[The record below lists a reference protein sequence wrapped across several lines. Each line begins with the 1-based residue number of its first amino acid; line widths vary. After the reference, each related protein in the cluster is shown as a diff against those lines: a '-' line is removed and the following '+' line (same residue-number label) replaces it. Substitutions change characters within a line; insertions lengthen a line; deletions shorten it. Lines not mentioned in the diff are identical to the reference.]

1 MQKTKSILDPAKVFI
16 TTNQNKLKITLIA
29 IVSIIA
35 MYWMILLFTPKPQ
48 MPAEYKIQ
56 LDMLNK
62 SNGDLIAKQKQID
75 SVIATYNSKIGELD
89 VRISNIK
96 EKTTIIKEYYHEVSQ
111 AADKFTPTQVDSF
124 FKKRYNY

>member
-1 MQKTKSILDPAKVFI
+1 MSKRKSLLTPAKQFI
-16 TTNQNKLKITLIA
+16 TKNQSNIKLVLIVL
-29 IVSIIA
+29 VSLVA
-35 MYWMILLFTPKPQ
+35 MYWMIRLFTPKPQ

-62 SNGDLIAKQKQID
+62 SNSDLVAKQKQID
-75 SVIATYNSKIGELD
+75 SIIAVYNGKIGELD
-89 VRISNIK
+89 VKILSIK
-96 EKTTIIKEYYHEVSQ
+96 EKTTIIKEYFHEVSQ

>member
-1 MQKTKSILDPAKVFI
+1 MSRRKSLLTPAKQFI
-16 TTNQNKLKITLIA
+16 TKNQSNIKLVLIVL
-29 IVSIIA
+29 VSLVA
-35 MYWMILLFTPKPQ
+35 MYWMIRLFTPKPQ

-62 SNGDLIAKQKQID
+62 SNNDLIVRQKQID
-75 SVIATYNSKIGELD
+75 STIAVYNGKIGELD
-89 VRISNIK
+89 VKISSIK
-96 EKTTIIKEYYHEVSQ
+96 EKTTIIKEYFHEVSQ